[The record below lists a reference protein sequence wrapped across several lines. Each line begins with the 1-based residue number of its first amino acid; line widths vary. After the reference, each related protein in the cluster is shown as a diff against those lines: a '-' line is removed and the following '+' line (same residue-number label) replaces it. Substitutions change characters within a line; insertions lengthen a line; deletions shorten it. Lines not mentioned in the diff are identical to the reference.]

1 MKRIEKF
8 IILWLLILVAT
19 VILYKVPKWN
29 EQRQQSWM
37 KAWADT
43 FTTRMSLTKP
53 SVGSTNWGTN
63 MNNNL
68 DSIDT
73 LFGGSM
79 SGQTLTDG
87 SPISW
92 NLSSAITATY
102 SVTLNHTTGTRA
114 LNISN
119 PVNGGV
125 YTLEIKQD
133 STGGAAM
140 TLGTGCTWKVG
151 GGGSGAITLTT
162 TASAIDVLTF
172 MYDGTNCLANFQANF
187 N

>member
-1 MKRIEKF
+1 MKRLEKF
-8 IILWLLILVAT
+8 IVLWLIILIASV
-19 VILYKVPKWN
+19 VLYKVPKWN
-29 EQRQQSWM
+29 EQRPQSWF

-43 FTTRMSLTKP
+43 LTSRLSLTKP
-53 SVGSTNWGTN
+53 SIGSTNWGTN

-68 DSIDT
+68 DTIDT
-73 LFGGSM
+73 LFGGSF
-79 SGQTLTDG
+79 SGQTLTDA

-92 NLSSAITATY
+92 NLNSQATATY
-102 SVTLNHTTGTRA
+102 SVVLSHSTSTRA

-119 PVNGGV
+119 AVNGGV

-133 STGGAAM
+133 STGGASL

-151 GGGSGAITLTT
+151 GGGSGAITVTT
-162 TASAIDVLTF
+162 TASAIDVLVF